1 MISYEALTA
10 GASPS
15 NDSLLIPFTALDGL
29 DSAAELGNSQAEDDS
44 KISSAVLLA
53 MDDAIRSLSNPLGIA
68 SSRPN
73 PTGAGTNLINQNIN
87 LTWSY
92 VLDLSN
98 QQATVYP
105 AAAGSSRTVAFTD
118 VFTGAEVVT
127 TTGSATA
134 DSIALPTADLS
145 NYNSDITVANKQGN
159 LGDDQRDMLEALTRL
174 MFNEVPVRGNSQP
187 SGVTSKNANN
197 GNTQAAPNDFFTET
211 TFDQSQQNN
220 LVFVNRNYSVSH
232 QYALDTNQGTYDLNV
247 VTS

>member
-1 MISYEALTA
+1 MINYEAVTS
-10 GASPS
+10 GSSPS

-73 PTGAGTNLINQNIN
+73 PTGAGTNLINQNVN

-92 VLDLSN
+92 VADLGN
-98 QQATVYP
+98 QQVIVYP

-159 LGDDQRDMLEALTRL
+159 LGDDQRDMLEAVTRL
-174 MFNEVPVRGNSQP
+174 IFNEVPVRAGSQP
-187 SGVTSKNANN
+187 SGITSKNANN
-197 GNTQAAPNDFFTET
+197 GNTQGTPTDFFTET
-211 TFDQSQQNN
+211 TFDQSQENN
-220 LVFVNRNYSVSH
+220 LIFLNRNYSVTH